1 MSRLVRRAVVVV
13 VVAIIILSLN
23 WLRYVTN
30 SVSLHDAVGIALN
43 SWMPAPIRHW
53 GCDQLQANFAGAP
66 PPHGCSTG
74 DGTSWL

>member
-1 MSRLVRRAVVVV
+1 MSRLPRRVV
-13 VVAIIILSLN
+13 VVAVVAIIVLSLS

-30 SVSLHDAVGIALN
+30 SVSLYDEVGITLN
-43 SWMPAPIRHW
+43 SWMPAPIRQW
-53 GCDQLQANFAGAP
+53 GCDQLQANFPGAL